1 MQEKRPR
8 SKTHDHIIDHDEP
21 ACQLEHLE
29 RCQCCQCCHWGGV
42 CWHGFK
48 IDLTSTWVG
57 AVVRAYVRAVLEG
70 VGPYFGPLNVE
81 KCRNRES
88 VRSWVTTV

>member
-1 MQEKRPR
+1 MLPVL
-8 SKTHDHIIDHDEP
+8 P
-21 ACQLEHLE
+21 L
-29 RCQCCQCCHWGGV
+29 GGV

-70 VGPYFGPLNVE
+70 VGAYFGPLNVE

>member
-1 MQEKRPR
+1 
-8 SKTHDHIIDHDEP
+8 
-21 ACQLEHLE
+21 
-29 RCQCCQCCHWGGV
+29 V